1 MNSLSLHL
9 EDRLDEIL
17 RYEHFIQTILFP
29 GEKQKLEET

>member
-17 RYEHFIQTILFP
+17 RYERFILTILFP
-29 GEKQKLEET
+29 GKRQKVEET